1 MMPDKIL
8 TEGQLRYL
16 LDWVKSKQRENLTT
30 KRGAPGPWRDL
41 QNALEELQHRRGFH
55 RHD

>member
-1 MMPDKIL
+1 VMPDKIL